1 MIEKRKKLKSTF
13 LNKFRSKHHS
23 NDKNQHKCDDKNINI
38 SIESKASK
46 GGNDFFA
53 ILFKG
58 LITLTILMIVIPNL
72 SNKKGEET
80 IKIKAYN
87 YAKEIERDII
97 NYAKE
102 IERNIIPEKEV
113 EENSRVSIFK
123 KNNAVNSISNGL
135 KDRNVAIIDFNS
147 RNGYSEFDRFQRKVD
162 YIIANKSK
170 FDEVVIRIYSLGGS
184 VIDYGSAMSEIK
196 RLKNQNLKTTAMV
209 DEVAA
214 SGGYLMAT
222 VADKVYANDFAFV
235 GSIGVVASIPN
246 FKKMLDGFGVSVN
259 EYTAGESKRNVT
271 PYKEITEEDVNN
283 LNSSLVKI
291 HNKFKDIVKENRVV
305 NEDVAFTGEIFFG
318 ENAIENGLIDGIIN
332 SSDYIYDLYEKN
344 NGLILITAIGDTK
357 LENVTGKNK
366 IMSDFIDLV
375 FNKFEIKLNENNMFH

>member
-1 MIEKRKKLKSTF
+1 MIF
-13 LNKFRSKHHS
+13 INKFRNKKHS
-23 NDKNQHKCDDKNINI
+23 NDENQNKGDDKNINI
-38 SIESKASK
+38 SIDSKAG
-46 GGNDFFA
+46 GGNAFLA
-53 ILFKG
+53 IIFKG
-58 LITLTILMIVIPNL
+58 LITLAILMLVIPNL
-72 SNKKGEET
+72 SNKSGEET

-97 NYAKE
+97 
-102 IERNIIPEKEV
+102 PEKESKG
-113 EENSRVSIFK
+113 NSKSSIFK
-123 KNNAVNSISNGL
+123 KNNDTNSISSGL

-196 RLKNQNLKTTAMV
+196 RLKNQNIKTTAMV

-235 GSIGVVASIPN
+235 GSIGVIASIPN

-332 SSDYIYDLYEKN
+332 SSDYIYDLYEEN

-357 LENVTGKNK
+357 LENITGKNK

-375 FNKFEIKLNENNMFH
+375 FNKIEIKLNENNMFH